1 MAKTFKEFVSEIA
14 TDTSENAKFSAED
27 IQSVVDEF
35 NSKDSEIERLKGE
48 LDKKN
53 QEHEELKN
61 RIVEKLFSN
70 PKGKPD
76 EEEDNKEKEEEPE
89 IKSFNDL
96 VKPDYRIRNQ

>member
-53 QEHEELKN
+53 QEHEDLKN

-76 EEEDNKEKEEEPE
+76 EEEDDKEKEEEPE

>member
-35 NSKDSEIERLKGE
+35 NSKDSEIERLKSE
-48 LDKKN
+48 LEKKN
-53 QEHEELKN
+53 QEHEDLKN
-61 RIVEKLFSN
+61 RIVDKLFSN
-70 PKGKPD
+70 PQGKP
-76 EEEDNKEKEEEPE
+76 EQVEDDNNDKEEPE
-89 IKSFNDL
+89 VKSFDEL